1 MVWLVEMMIVMYLPV
16 IIMSIIIGMLEFRAS
31 ILEGIDASEALS
43 VSVEKMSAYTLFGC
57 IVVSF
62 IFMMLFAADM
72 LS

>member
-1 MVWLVEMMIVMYLPV
+1 MCLPV
-16 IIMSIIIGMLEFRAS
+16 IIMSMIIGMFEFRTS
-31 ILEGIDASEALS
+31 ILKGIDAKEAIS
-43 VSVEKMSAYTLFGC
+43 VSVEKMGAYVLFGC